1 MEVIFSIKLFV
12 LSSYFS
18 INDLFIK
25 LFPGPI
31 FPSANIQVWG
41 GRHSTSI
48 CTQVTVAKLRLM
60 RWKQSLQNDY
70 SWKGEKEAACLSR
83 GWWCRWWCFRGWCQ
97 MKWLIYCFQRRE
109 GSSVS
114 QQRMMVG
121 DWDHGLLSCCSDPVV
136 CESTKQS
143 WWMMVCLLQQDVKK

>member
-12 LSSYFS
+12 CQTIFHQ
-18 INDLFIK
+18 NDLFIK

-60 RWKQSLQNDY
+60 RWKQRLQNDY
-70 SWKGEKEAACLSR
+70 SWKGEKEAACPSR
-83 GWWCRWWCFRGWCQ
+83 GWWSATGITVYYPVARIQ
-97 MKWLIYCFQRRE
+97 Q
-109 GSSVS
+109 SVS
-114 QQRMMVG
+114 QPRNIFLIKLWIMFPQNFLMY
-121 DWDHGLLSCCSDPVV
+121 WHLLLLSCHWVS
-136 CESTKQS
+136 EQS
-143 WWMMVCLLQQDVKK
+143 NIFLINLYYPFP